1 MDKWEFYK
9 DSKRE
14 WRWYRIAPNCEV
26 VEFSSE
32 MVTRTSK
39 IALQTLVGMDTPA
52 INYYQ
57 QITRRFI

>member
-14 WRWYRIAPNCEV
+14 WRSRRIAPNCEV

-32 MVTRTSK
+32 KMILIR
-39 IALQTLVGMDTPA
+39 
-52 INYYQ
+52 
-57 QITRRFI
+57 

>member
-14 WRWYRIAPNCEV
+14 WRSRRIAPNGKV
-26 VEFSSE
+26 VGSSSE

-39 IALQTLVGMDTPA
+39 IALLTLVGMDTPA

-57 QITRRFI
+57 LITRRFL

>member
-1 MDKWEFYK
+1 MDKWEFYE

-14 WRWYRIAPNCEV
+14 WRSRRIAPNCEV

-39 IALQTLVGMDTPA
+39 IALQTLVGMDTPT